1 MLFVMAKN
9 LSLPLNEINLL
20 SGDRLILSCRPQ
32 GLIDVRE
39 VEGFKLFDQSDLGI
53 EQLNTA
59 EAMMVEAMIKPT
71 SELISKTLSEAD
83 LRGSYNLTVVALH
96 RKGKKLTIKVKS
108 DKATNR

>member
-1 MLFVMAKN
+1 MIVKAC
-9 LSLPLNEINLL
+9 PCLL
-20 SGDRLILSCRPQ
+20 TRSICSGDRLILSCRPQ

-71 SELISKTLSEAD
+71 SGLLSQSLSEAD
-83 LRGSYNLTVVALH
+83 F
-96 RKGKKLTIKVKS
+96 
-108 DKATNR
+108 